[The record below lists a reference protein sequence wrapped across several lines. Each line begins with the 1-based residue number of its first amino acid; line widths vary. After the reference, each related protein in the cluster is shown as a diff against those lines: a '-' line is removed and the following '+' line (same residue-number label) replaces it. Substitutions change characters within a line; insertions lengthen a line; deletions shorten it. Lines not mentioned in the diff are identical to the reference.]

1 MKVSND
7 KLSHPQ
13 GKYST

>member
-7 KLSHPQ
+7 YLSHPQ